1 MQTDI
6 EWQVVESSG
15 EEISVVRGRQNDV
28 ILRTVLML
36 RFLRLDSITGSLVY
50 NTLCVCVCVRARARA
65 RVCGAHM

>member
-36 RFLRLDSITGSLVY
+36 RFLRLDSITGSLES
-50 NTLCVCVCVRARARA
+50 TIHCVCVCARACTRV
-65 RVCGAHM
+65 RVCVAHM